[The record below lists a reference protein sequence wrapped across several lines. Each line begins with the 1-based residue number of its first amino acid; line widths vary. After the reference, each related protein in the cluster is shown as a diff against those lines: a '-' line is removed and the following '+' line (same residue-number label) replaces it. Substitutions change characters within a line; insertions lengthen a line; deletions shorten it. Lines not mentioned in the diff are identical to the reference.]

1 MCGGRLKKKSEKDG
15 KYDKRQMEENNKE
28 TVRRKRDEEAEGR

>member
-1 MCGGRLKKKSEKDG
+1 MCGGRLKKKSDKDG